1 MWMIAIGIVRT
12 MTGVGIVRTMI
23 AVVTAVTAIICASIH
38 SAINARDAERRE
50 GRPIRAWA
58 ASRDQPNC
66 FVGDECNEIGAAHKE
81 KRGAN
86 DRANHAQPFHDV
98 LPAS

>member
-12 MTGVGIVRTMI
+12 MTGVSIVRTMIAVGVRMIAIGVRTMI

-50 GRPIRAWA
+50 GSPNSSLGGVKRPA
-58 ASRDQPNC
+58 
-66 FVGDECNEIGAAHKE
+66 
-81 KRGAN
+81 
-86 DRANHAQPFHDV
+86 
-98 LPAS
+98 